1 MKWSTKSGHRVKALN
16 CHNEVSDDNRKGKE
30 AELHGRIGRY
40 LPIAETISRT
50 VEGRLI
56 GESGHRNFDAKPRAY
71 EFANGCLRPK
81 ADVQTIQ
88 FSGN

>member
-1 MKWSTKSGHRVKALN
+1 MAASGRL
-16 CHNEVSDDNRKGKE
+16 
-30 AELHGRIGRY
+30 

-71 EFANGCLRPK
+71 EFA
-81 ADVQTIQ
+81 
-88 FSGN
+88 SGGLGVGSGRSDQSAVLKGI